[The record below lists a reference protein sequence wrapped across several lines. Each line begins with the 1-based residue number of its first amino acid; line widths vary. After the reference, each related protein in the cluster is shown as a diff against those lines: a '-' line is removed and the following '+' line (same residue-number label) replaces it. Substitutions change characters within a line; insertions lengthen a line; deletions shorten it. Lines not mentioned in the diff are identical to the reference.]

1 MKNKTLKELLN
12 NYPDE
17 SNIYLL
23 VNSACA
29 DINCVSVDY
38 CESDEYTIPD
48 ITIEG
53 NY

>member
-1 MKNKTLKELLN
+1 MKNKKLKELLN

-17 SNIYLL
+17 SDIYLL
-23 VNSACA
+23 VDSIIAN
-29 DINCVSVDY
+29 INCVSVDY

-48 ITIEG
+48 IKIEG